1 MKNRSSN
8 VNISTSSIDDPQQ
21 SRISPLLLFNIS
33 MYTLAA
39 ICFMIYTT
47 ELNYAHADDED
58 LGSASSSLD
67 ASVTVGTACNFS
79 SNEGAHNATITN
91 GKNSDNIGN
100 TTLNITCNDQGGYAV
115 YAIGYTNDEYGNTSL
130 KSSISDDYNIPTGTS
145 TSGNT
150 SNWSMKLSTVPGTT
164 TATIENNYNNY
175 HTVPDDYTKVATL
188 NTITNPG
195 TSTTG
200 SSISTTYQAYISPT
214 QPAGTYSGKVK
225 YTLVHPST
233 APAPEKPKTINDLT
247 YMQDLTTLSVEDKTS
262 VLNSMTEEQQY
273 RLKDSRDQKDYYIS
287 KLKDNN
293 IWMTQNLD
301 LDIEAGRTY
310 TSADTDLANS
320 TIGTSWTPTVSTS
333 TTSSWTSSYTA
344 PSSYNPGNLYW
355 NGNVTTSDGTLSN
368 RTTTDPSATSGGT
381 HYHVGNYYNW
391 TAAVAMNDSSSY
403 TTGLQDVNQSICPAG
418 WRLPTYDG
426 DKSYQNL
433 VNTQGLTAG
442 TSGNIQSSPTY
453 FAYGGGWYG
462 SSSSA
467 GGYGAYWSSVV
478 GSSSNSYPLYFAGD
492 GYLRSHYYGFRTSG
506 YSLRCVDRQVPVVYY
521 PSFLPVVW

>member
-1 MKNRSSN
+1 MNEHQTHNKKDH
-8 VNISTSSIDDPQQ
+8 SSIH
-21 SRISPLLLFNIS
+21 PLLLLNVS
-33 MYTLAA
+33 LYTLAA

-79 SNEGAHNATITN
+79 SNVDNQHNATITN
-91 GKNSDNIGN
+91 GVNSTDIGK
-100 TTLNITCNDQGGYAV
+100 TTLNVTCNDQGGYAV

-130 KSSISDDYNIPTGTS
+130 KSSISDNYNISTGTS

-164 TATIENNYNNY
+164 AATIENDYNAY

-195 TSTTG
+195 SSTTG
-200 SSISTTYQAYISPT
+200 SSVSTTYQAYISPT
-214 QPAGTYSGKVK
+214 QPAGTYTGKVK

-233 APAPEKPKTINDLT
+233 APKPEKPKTINDLT
-247 YMQDLTTLSVEDKTS
+247 YMQDFATLSVEDKTS

-301 LDIEAGRTY
+301 LDIVAGKTY

-320 TIGTSWTPTVSTS
+320 TISTSWTPTVSTS

-344 PSSYNPGNLYW
+344 LSSYDPGNLYW
-355 NGNVTTSDGTLSN
+355 NGNVTTSGGSLSD

-381 HYHVGNYYNW
+381 HYHVGNYYGW
-391 TAAVAMNDSSSY
+391 AAAVAMNSSSSY
-403 TTGLQDVNQSICPAG
+403 IIDYTDVNQSICPAG
-418 WRLPTYDG
+418 WRLPTYSG
-426 DKSYQNL
+426 DKSYLSLKNA
-433 VNTQGLTAG
+433 QGFTSG
-442 TSGNIQSSPTY
+442 TSGNIQNTPTY
-453 FAYGGGWYG
+453 FVYGGYRDG
-462 SSSSA
+462 SSGYVGC
-467 GGYGAYWSSVV
+467 GGGYWSSVV
-478 GSSSNSYPLYFAGD
+478 NSSNNSCQLYFSANGGLYPQSTGYRGD
-492 GYLRSHYYGFRTSG
+492 G
-506 YSLRCVDRQVPVVYY
+506 YSLRCVAR
-521 PSFLPVVW
+521 

>member
-1 MKNRSSN
+1 MKSGYQASKLEK
-8 VNISTSSIDDPQQ
+8 
-21 SRISPLLLFNIS
+21 LLHRTTAGLFALS
-33 MYTLAA
+33 AV
-39 ICFMIYTT
+39 CFMIYTT

-58 LGSASSSLD
+58 LGSASSSLG

-79 SNEGAHNATITN
+79 SNEGTHNATITN
-91 GKNSDNIGN
+91 GRNSDNIGN
-100 TTLNITCNDQGGYAV
+100 TTINITCNDQGGYAV

-130 KSSISDDYNIPTGTS
+130 KSSVSDDYNIPTGTS
-145 TSGNT
+145 ISGNT

-164 TATIENNYNNY
+164 AATIENDYNTY

-214 QPAGTYSGKVK
+214 QPAGTYTGKVK

-233 APAPEKPKTINDLT
+233 APAPEKPVTINDLQ
-247 YMQDLTTLSVEDKTS
+247 YMQDFATLSESQKTN
-262 VLNSMTEEQQY
+262 VLDTMNTEAQY
-273 RLKDSRDQKDYYIS
+273 ILKDSRDQKDYYIS
-287 KLKDNN
+287 KLKDGN

-333 TTSSWTSSYTA
+333 TTSSWTSSTTA
-344 PSSYNPGNLYW
+344 PSSYDPGNLYW
-355 NGNVTTSDGTLSN
+355 NGNVTTSSGNLSN

-403 TTGLQDVNQSICPAG
+403 TTRYTDVNQSICPAG
-418 WRLPTYDG
+418 WRLPTYSG

-442 TSGNIQSSPTY
+442 TSGNIQNTPTY
-453 FAYGGGWYG
+453 FVYGGGFWYG
-462 SSSSA
+462 SSDYVGFS
-467 GGYGAYWSSVV
+467 GNYWSSVV
-478 GSSSNSYPLYFAGD
+478 ESSSNSYQLYFYAHGGLYPQD
-492 GYLRSHYYGFRTSG
+492 YGNRNIG
-506 YSLRCVDRQVPVVYY
+506 HSLRCVAR
-521 PSFLPVVW
+521 

>member
-1 MKNRSSN
+1 MKPSYQ
-8 VNISTSSIDDPQQ
+8 TSKLEK
-21 SRISPLLLFNIS
+21 LLHRTTAGLFALS
-33 MYTLAA
+33 AV
-39 ICFMIYTT
+39 CFMVYTT

-79 SNEGAHNATITN
+79 SNVDNQHNATITN
-91 GKNSDNIGN
+91 GVNSTDIGK
-100 TTLNITCNDQGGYAV
+100 TTLNVTCNDQGGYAV

-130 KSSISDDYNIPTGTS
+130 KSSISDDYNISTGTS

-164 TATIENNYNNY
+164 TATIENGYNNY
-175 HTVPDDYTKVATL
+175 HIVPDDYTKVATL

-200 SSISTTYQAYISPT
+200 SSISTTYQAYVSPA

-225 YTLVHPST
+225 YALVHPST
-233 APAPEKPKTINDLT
+233 APTPEKPKTINDLT
-247 YMQDLTTLSVEDKTS
+247 YMQDLATLSVEDKTS

-273 RLKDSRDQKDYYIS
+273 QLKDSRDQKDYYIS
-287 KLKDNN
+287 KLKDGN

-333 TTSSWTSSYTA
+333 TTSSWTSSTTA
-344 PSSYNPGNLYW
+344 PSSYDPGNLYW
-355 NGNVTTSDGTLSN
+355 NGNVTTSGGSLSD

-391 TAAVAMNDSSSY
+391 TAAVAMSDSSSY
-403 TTGLQDVNQSICPAG
+403 TTDLQDVNQSICPAG
-418 WRLPTYDG
+418 WRLPTYSG

-442 TSGNIQSSPTY
+442 TSGNIQNTPTY
-453 FAYGGGWYG
+453 FVYGGYWNG
-462 SSSSA
+462 SSGYVGC
-467 GGYGAYWSSVV
+467 GGIYWSSVV
-478 GSSSNSYPLYFAGD
+478 KSSSSSYQLYFDAN
-492 GYLRSHYYGFRTSG
+492 GYLYLQGSGSRNDG
-506 YSLRCVDRQVPVVYY
+506 YSLRCVAR
-521 PSFLPVVW
+521 